1 MKIETMNELEQLLI
15 FSGWFKEGR
24 TIKETITRFDFYGFR
39 GEIFTTILNME
50 ERKILYTYPS
60 KEGTCYRLTVQPD
73 VESDIGV

>member
-1 MKIETMNELEQLLI
+1 MNELEELFI
-15 FSGWFKEGR
+15 NSGWFTSGK
-24 TIKETITRFDFYGFR
+24 TIQETIERFHLYGFR